1 MTMSRF
7 PGIAVRAMCA
17 VAVGLLS
24 IGAMSAFAASPS
36 ASPTPTSSATD
47 TTTST
52 DRHSE
57 RRTIGRAV
65 LDSEADVLGIQTEA
79 LVRDI
84 KHGLTVSELARAE
97 GLTKSRFTTR
107 LVIRLTLHLDTLV
120 DHHVISA
127 QHAETALRWIAS
139 GHIPLWNGGQR
150 VE

>member
-7 PGIAVRAMCA
+7 SGVAVRALVA
-17 VAVGLLS
+17 AAVGMLS

-47 TTTST
+47 TTTAT
-52 DRHSE
+52 DRHSD
-57 RRTIGRAV
+57 RRVIGRAV

-79 LVRDI
+79 LVRDLA
-84 KHGLTVSELARAE
+84 HGVTVSELARAE

-107 LVIRLTLHLDTLV
+107 LVIRLTLRLDTLV
-120 DHHVISA
+120 DHHVISP
-127 QHAETALRWIAS
+127 QQAETALRWVAS
-139 GHIPLWNGGQR
+139 GHIPFWNGGQR

>member
-7 PGIAVRAMCA
+7 PGIAVRAIGA
-17 VAVGLLS
+17 VAAGMLS
-24 IGAMSAFAASPS
+24 IGAMSAFAAAPS

-52 DRHSE
+52 DRHSD
-57 RRTIGRAV
+57 RRAIGRAV

-84 KHGLTVSELARAE
+84 KHGLTVAELARAE

-120 DHHVISA
+120 DHHVISP
-127 QHAETALRWIAS
+127 QQAETALRWVAS
-139 GHIPLWNGGQR
+139 GHIPFWNGGQR